1 MAYGLNFIIT
11 AMLLGLITIGFPFL
25 LNELTLE
32 LRGGLQLFFILIFN
46 ALLLLCFDILIKG
59 SDTIE

>member
-11 AMLLGLITIGFPFL
+11 AMLLGLVTIGFPFL

-59 SDTIE
+59 SDAIE

>member
-11 AMLLGLITIGFPFL
+11 AMLLGLVTIGFPFL